1 MVKLKD
7 VAHRAGVSEATASL
21 VLNDRPG
28 VNARTRE
35 RVFKAAN
42 DLGYTPNSIARN
54 LATRRSRTI
63 GLVVT
68 DIGNPFFGA
77 LTKQV
82 DRCVKSRG
90 YGLIL
95 SLTDDDIAKEDA
107 VIQSFV
113 RHARASA
120 ARRRAA
126 TNG

>member
-21 VLNDRPG
+21 VLNDRPD

-68 DIGNPFFGA
+68 DIGNPFFGE

-90 YGLIL
+90 YSLIL

-113 RHARASA
+113 RHAHASTS
-120 ARRRAA
+120 RRRAA